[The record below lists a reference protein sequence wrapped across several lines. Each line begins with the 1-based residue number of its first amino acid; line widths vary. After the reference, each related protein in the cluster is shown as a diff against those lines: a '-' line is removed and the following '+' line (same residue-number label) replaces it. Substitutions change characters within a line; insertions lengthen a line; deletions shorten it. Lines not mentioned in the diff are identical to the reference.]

1 MPEIRG
7 SIDIFRPA
15 EDVFAY
21 LSEPK
26 NSLEWDGGVVEMEL
40 TTDPPLRVGSKGRR
54 VESRG
59 GTDEGFW
66 EVTEHVLN
74 ETLAMTFESG
84 KFTGSGGYNL
94 EPIDGGTRLEYW
106 FMANP
111 RKLLLKILIPL
122 MKPMIHR
129 QVRKDY
135 AKLKSVLES
144 RA

>member
-7 SIDIFRPA
+7 TVDILRPV
-15 EDVFAY
+15 EDVFAF

-26 NSLEWDGGVVEMEL
+26 NSLQWESGVVEMEL

-54 VESRG
+54 VETRA

-66 EVTEHVLN
+66 EITEHVPN

-94 EPIDGGTRLEYW
+94 EGIDGGTRLEYW
-106 FMANP
+106 FIGNP
-111 RKLLLKILIPL
+111 RQLLFTILMPL

-135 AKLKSVLES
+135 AALKGVLES
-144 RA
+144 GT